1 MLHSLRSEHSPQGER
16 QDFQVE
22 KKRLC
27 GHVFGVVADFDG
39 NVEFVASIDLR
50 PAGDAG
56 KQVVQATRGAQGDQI
71 VLIEEG
77 RPRRAPI
84 GVR

>member
-1 MLHSLRSEHSPQGER
+1 MSSS
-16 QDFQVE
+16 
-22 KKRLC
+22 
-27 GHVFGVVADFDG
+27 
-39 NVEFVASIDLR
+39 SR

-77 RPRRAPI
+77 RPRTDQAEIAAKNADQLWQLVEAGLAQEGADRRQIAFRM
-84 GVR
+84 G